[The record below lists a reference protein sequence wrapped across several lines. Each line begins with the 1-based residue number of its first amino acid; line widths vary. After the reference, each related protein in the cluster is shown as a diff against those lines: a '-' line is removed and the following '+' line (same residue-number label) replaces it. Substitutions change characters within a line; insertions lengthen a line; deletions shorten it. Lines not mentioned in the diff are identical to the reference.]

1 MAQTTVE
8 QKKNYLD
15 ILAVFHYVYG
25 GFSLVVTFM
34 VLAFVGVGMGAA
46 TGWGHNWDPEA
57 GCVMAVVFFFVLIF
71 AGGISVL
78 NLLTGRALQTRRG
91 YVLSLV
97 TAGVNCL
104 NLPLGTL
111 LGIFTLILLAD
122 PTVRPMFD
130 GNEPPALPETAGE

>member
-1 MAQTTVE
+1 MAQTSLE

-15 ILAVFHYVYG
+15 VLAVFHYVYG
-25 GFSLVVTFM
+25 GFSLLITLL
-34 VLAFVGVGMGAA
+34 VLGLLGIGIGAA
-46 TGWGHNWDPEA
+46 SGWGRRWDPTE
-57 GCVMAVVFFFVLIF
+57 GCVLAVVFFFVVVL

-97 TAGVNCL
+97 TAGVNCF

-111 LGIFTLILLAD
+111 LGIFTLILLSD
-122 PTVRPMFD
+122 PAVRPMFE
-130 GNEPPALPETAGE
+130 GHEPPALPATAGE

>member
-1 MAQTTVE
+1 MAQTSLQ
-8 QKKNYLD
+8 QKENYLD

-25 GFSLVVTFM
+25 GFSLVVTAA
-34 VLAFVGVGMGAA
+34 VLAFMGIAMGGA
-46 TGWGHNWDPEA
+46 TDWGHNWDPTA
-57 GCVMAVVFFFVLIF
+57 GCILTVAFFFAMIF

-111 LGIFTLILLAD
+111 LGIFTLVLLSD
-122 PTVRPMFD
+122 PQVRPMFE
-130 GNEPPALPETAGE
+130 GHGTETVPEAPAE